1 MLLIIQYFNQG
12 VKEEIKYSS
21 EDQFVARQQLEV
33 PDLQDYYRIFKVTLD
48 GKPLTDFKGTTIID
62 LFNHYNTLS

>member
-1 MLLIIQYFNQG
+1 MLIIQYFNQG

-48 GKPLTDFKGTTIID
+48 GKPLTDFKGTMIID
-62 LFNHYNTLS
+62 LFNHYSTLG